1 LIIVLVAVAACT
13 GTFDLQIETTPG
25 PEATITALE
34 SENAELATQVATG
47 SSTPTPPDLG
57 ALAYVQGG
65 DVWVR
70 SFPDGERRRL
80 TTDGRNRAPRWS
92 PTGEWL
98 AFRKGEHDQVW
109 IIWTEGEDAYAINE
123 GIPVEAYAWSPGE
136 DRLAYVDAPNGE
148 LRVQSAGAPHPRVLV
163 QDTWENP
170 ATPPPQQQR
179 SVLEIAWSPDGT
191 RIAYTLLEHSRQPDE
206 ASGPPSYQGLW
217 VVPVE
222 GGEPKELYVSG
233 VPQRGAVRL
242 FGWTADGA
250 YLLFWQGEIL
260 SASMLADG
268 VPLYALPVDGGEP
281 LQLTEAVLPHADFIT
296 PAPTGSRVAVVAGES
311 RITWNNKRLAVV
323 QPGRGDFTYLTV
335 ENVAALSTTW
345 SPDGTRLAYAAGP
358 TVEDWGGGPA
368 RGAMMAR
375 DLWLID
381 VDGTEPRQ
389 LTDDPS
395 YRDERPL
402 WSADG
407 SHILFARLDS
417 EDRASLWLVP
427 VAGGDAEQVV
437 EELTPAP
444 EWFGF
449 YGHIAWR
456 EYFDWWRGGVQ
467 STIADAADPA
477 PPTAATQPPDP
488 ASASP
493 GASTTPTPFT
503 GTDVVL
509 DCAAVYP
516 GMPGCLRNTPL
527 VDGRLAFVDERSPF
541 DGVPTM
547 LDLASGEHH
556 ELGKRPN
563 GLRGWSPSGAYL
575 LTDTGVYNKNGE
587 LAFPIDEPGACLRPF
602 WAPPSAV
609 TTQGEALI
617 CQTDRGGL
625 VAYGFNGTE
634 SRELLPPGTLG
645 AEGRDTVLLS
655 TEGIL
660 AWSPSGVGLAETD
673 EWSQELHARTAST
686 DADPTSHL
694 LSSDIRETYFELIDW
709 GPGTRLILAGRGMLS
724 TSVWVDGV
732 PLVTIHADTGDI
744 TELGVTMLL
753 TPEAYA
759 WHPTRPGLL
768 ALAAG
773 SNRFINANKRMVLLD
788 VVTGTITYVTGE
800 EEATFTPSWSPDGEQ
815 IAYAAV
821 RRSPQAVGD
830 GDAMEQTLQ
839 GRAIYVFDYQTGD
852 RRPLTEPG
860 AAIDAWPQWTTDGQ
874 DIIYVRKHAGKMDVR
889 VVALDGSRDD
899 LLLTGLPERT
909 CVYGGCRWDRILA
922 YSPAPPTTEDA
933 GDDEGVAAQGH
944 TALRDLEDY
953 IRDHIQNDRPGTLR
967 YPMTTEGVLCC
978 EPGTSEAGHPDG
990 RWPRVGGADN
1000 RWVDIDPQ

>member
-98 AFRKGEHDQVW
+98 TFRKGEHDQVW
-109 IIWTEGEDAYAINE
+109 IIWTEGKDAYAINE

-136 DRLAYVDAPNGE
+136 DRLAYADAPNGE
-148 LRVQSAGAPHPRVLV
+148 LHVQSAGAPHPRVLV

-179 SVLEIAWSPDGT
+179 SVREIAWSPDGT

-250 YLLFWQGEIL
+250 YLLFWQGELL

-281 LQLTEAVLPHADFIT
+281 LQLTEAVLPHANFIA

-311 RITWNNKRLAVV
+311 RITWNNKRLAVI

-335 ENVAALSTTW
+335 ENVAALSPTW

-407 SHILFARLDS
+407 SHMLFARLDS

-427 VAGGDAEQVV
+427 VAGGDAEEVV

-449 YGHIAWR
+449 YGHITWR
-456 EYFDWWRGGVQ
+456 EYFDWWRGDVR
-467 STIADAADPA
+467 STIADAADPT
-477 PPTAATQPPDP
+477 PPTAMPSPTAHHDADFAASRAALTDYEPGQQADEVIEALVRDCANWLAQERDPGMLVDALRALPKLETAEVEVMTVDLNGDDLRDVMIEPQFFGLSVLGCIAEGDRSYRCIPLPAPKAFGTHNLTMQSGMLSASLVGDGHPETVITYTVQGGSGWTELLYAFRWPELTTADLIFHAALLNWAGNSSWEIEPDP
-488 ASASP
+488 TSP
-493 GASTTPTPFT
+493 ERQQMVLTYPHLYAHGFDHKMLNHPLGRQVWRWDGETGQFVLSEREVDLSQSGWGPDAEITVEDRLRWLANEGETAFRIGHYEEALTTYDDVLALDAADDWTPAKEAP
-503 GTDVVL
+503 DWI
-509 DCAAVYP
+509 
-516 GMPGCLRNTPL
+516 
-527 VDGRLAFVDERSPF
+527 
-541 DGVPTM
+541 
-547 LDLASGEHH
+547 
-556 ELGKRPN
+556 
-563 GLRGWSPSGAYL
+563 GWVRFRHAQTLAYL
-575 LTDTGVYNKNGE
+575 GRADEARSGMRQVASNYEDDLLGE
-587 LAFPIDEPGACLRPF
+587 LATAFLSGYDDDSSSNVA
-602 WAPPSAV
+602 ATAHK
-609 TTQGEALI
+609 AL
-617 CQTDRGGL
+617 
-625 VAYGFNGTE
+625 
-634 SRELLPPGTLG
+634 RELEERLRDHLNYGR
-645 AEGRDTVLLS
+645 EG
-655 TEGIL
+655 
-660 AWSPSGVGLAETD
+660 
-673 EWSQELHARTAST
+673 
-686 DADPTSHL
+686 
-694 LSSDIRETYFELIDW
+694 
-709 GPGTRLILAGRGMLS
+709 
-724 TSVWVDGV
+724 
-732 PLVTIHADTGDI
+732 
-744 TELGVTMLL
+744 
-753 TPEAYA
+753 
-759 WHPTRPGLL
+759 
-768 ALAAG
+768 ALA
-773 SNRFINANKRMVLLD
+773 
-788 VVTGTITYVTGE
+788 
-800 EEATFTPSWSPDGEQ
+800 
-815 IAYAAV
+815 
-821 RRSPQAVGD
+821 
-830 GDAMEQTLQ
+830 
-839 GRAIYVFDYQTGD
+839 
-852 RRPLTEPG
+852 
-860 AAIDAWPQWTTDGQ
+860 
-874 DIIYVRKHAGKMDVR
+874 H
-889 VVALDGSRDD
+889 
-899 LLLTGLPERT
+899 
-909 CVYGGCRWDRILA
+909 
-922 YSPAPPTTEDA
+922 
-933 GDDEGVAAQGH
+933 
-944 TALRDLEDY
+944 
-953 IRDHIQNDRPGTLR
+953 
-967 YPMTTEGVLCC
+967 PMTKEGVLCC
-978 EPGTSEAGHPDG
+978 EPGTSEAGHPVG
-990 RWPRVGGADN
+990 RWPLVGGADN

>member
-1 LIIVLVAVAACT
+1 
-13 GTFDLQIETTPG
+13 TFDLQIETTPG
-25 PEATITALE
+25 PEATITVLGSA
-34 SENAELATQVATG
+34 NAELATQVATS

-80 TTDGRNRAPRWS
+80 TTDERNRAPRWS

-109 IIWTEGEDAYAINE
+109 IIWTEGKDAYAINE

-136 DRLAYVDAPNGE
+136 DRLAYVDTPNGE
-148 LRVQSAGAPHPRVLV
+148 LHVQGAGAPHPRVLV

-179 SVLEIAWSPDGT
+179 SVREIAWSPDGT

-281 LQLTEAVLPHADFIT
+281 LQLTEAVLPHADFIA

-311 RITWNNKRLAVV
+311 RITWNNKRLAVI

-335 ENVAALSTTW
+335 ENVAALSPTW

-381 VDGTEPRQ
+381 VDGTEPWQ

-449 YGHIAWR
+449 YGHITWR

-477 PPTAATQPPDP
+477 PPTAMPSPTAHHDADFAASRAALTDYEPSQQADEVIEALVRDCANWLAQGRDPGMLVDALRALPKLETAEVEVMTVDLNGDDLRDVVIEPQFFGLSVLGCIAEGNRSYRCIPLPAPKAFGTHNLTMQSGMLSASLVGDGHPETVITYTVQGGSGWTELLYAFRWPELTTADLIFHAALLNWAGNSSWEIEPDP
-488 ASASP
+488 TSP
-493 GASTTPTPFT
+493 ERQQIVLTYPHLYAHGFDHKMLNHPLGRQVWRWDGETGQFVLSEREVDLSQSGWGPDAEITVEDRLRWLANEGETAFRMGHYEEALTTYDDILALDAADDWTPAKEAP
-503 GTDVVL
+503 DWI
-509 DCAAVYP
+509 
-516 GMPGCLRNTPL
+516 
-527 VDGRLAFVDERSPF
+527 
-541 DGVPTM
+541 
-547 LDLASGEHH
+547 
-556 ELGKRPN
+556 
-563 GLRGWSPSGAYL
+563 GWVRFRHAQTLAYL
-575 LTDTGVYNKNGE
+575 ERADEARSGMRKVASNYEADLLGE
-587 LAFPIDEPGACLRPF
+587 LATAFLSGYGDESSSDA
-602 WAPPSAV
+602 A
-609 TTQGEALI
+609 TTAHKAL
-617 CQTDRGGL
+617 
-625 VAYGFNGTE
+625 
-634 SRELLPPGTLG
+634 RELDERLRDHLSYGR
-645 AEGRDTVLLS
+645 EG
-655 TEGIL
+655 
-660 AWSPSGVGLAETD
+660 
-673 EWSQELHARTAST
+673 
-686 DADPTSHL
+686 
-694 LSSDIRETYFELIDW
+694 
-709 GPGTRLILAGRGMLS
+709 
-724 TSVWVDGV
+724 
-732 PLVTIHADTGDI
+732 
-744 TELGVTMLL
+744 
-753 TPEAYA
+753 
-759 WHPTRPGLL
+759 
-768 ALAAG
+768 ALA
-773 SNRFINANKRMVLLD
+773 
-788 VVTGTITYVTGE
+788 
-800 EEATFTPSWSPDGEQ
+800 
-815 IAYAAV
+815 
-821 RRSPQAVGD
+821 
-830 GDAMEQTLQ
+830 
-839 GRAIYVFDYQTGD
+839 
-852 RRPLTEPG
+852 
-860 AAIDAWPQWTTDGQ
+860 
-874 DIIYVRKHAGKMDVR
+874 H
-889 VVALDGSRDD
+889 
-899 LLLTGLPERT
+899 
-909 CVYGGCRWDRILA
+909 
-922 YSPAPPTTEDA
+922 
-933 GDDEGVAAQGH
+933 
-944 TALRDLEDY
+944 
-953 IRDHIQNDRPGTLR
+953 
-967 YPMTTEGVLCC
+967 PMTTEGILCC
-978 EPGTSEAGHPDG
+978 KPGTSEAGHPDG
-990 RWPRVGGADN
+990 RWPLVGGADN
-1000 RWVDIDPQ
+1000 QWVDIDPQ